1 MNMCNLPALIPGNLE
16 RLQTH
21 MNANC
26 PALAGYPYKAI
37 VQRNIAGASALISA
51 FSGSV
56 SANIGNNTAK
66 AVAALASVAFATIAA
81 ISTRGCL
88 KTVEE
93 LESWLDKQ
101 PEHARAGYQAD
112 ARIVQLSGDK
122 KEV

>member
-1 MNMCNLPALIPGNLE
+1 MKISNLPALSPGNLE
-16 RLQTH
+16 LLQVR

-26 PALAGYPYKAI
+26 PSLAGLPSKAI
-37 VQRNIAGASALISA
+37 VLRNIAGASALISA

-56 SANIGNNTAK
+56 SANIENKTAK
-66 AVAALASVAFATIAA
+66 VVTAIASAAFASIAA

-93 LESWLDKQ
+93 LESFLDKQ
-101 PEHARAGYQAD
+101 PEHARALYQAD
-112 ARIVQLSGDK
+112 ARIVGPSKNK

>member
-1 MNMCNLPALIPGNLE
+1 MCNLPTLIPGNLE
-16 RLQTH
+16 RLQKN

-26 PALAGYPYKAI
+26 PALAGYPYNAI
-37 VQRNIAGASALISA
+37 VQRNIAWASALISA

-56 SANIGNNTAK
+56 SVNIENNTAK

-93 LESWLDKQ
+93 LKSWLDKQ
-101 PEHARAGYQAD
+101 PEYARELYQAD
-112 ARIVQLSGDK
+112 ARIVEPSAGK